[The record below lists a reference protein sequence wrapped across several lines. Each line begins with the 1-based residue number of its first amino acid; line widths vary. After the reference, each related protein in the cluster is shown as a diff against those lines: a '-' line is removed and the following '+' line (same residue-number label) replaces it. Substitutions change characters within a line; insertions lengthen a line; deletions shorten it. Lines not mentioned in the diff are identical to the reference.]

1 MAMTPVK
8 VKWSQQLTASGTD
21 DDDTEFVIESTALVN
36 TFAIYRPVLMFH
48 NIGDEDATLEIKY
61 TMDLGSATD
70 DPLNSGTYENVVVD
84 VTVPAG
90 GRYPYDFDGMQ
101 LDNDSTVSITHTI
114 TITNLGTSTHV
125 FHTILTGMTEVQTQF
140 ASANSVIS

>member
-1 MAMTPVK
+1 MALTPLK
-8 VKWSQQLTASGTD
+8 VKWSQQLTT
-21 DDDTEFVIESTALVN
+21 TESTVFVVETTALVN
-36 TFAIYRPVLMFH
+36 TFVVYSPVLMFH
-48 NIGDEDATLEIKY
+48 NIGDEAATLEIKY

-70 DPLNSGTYENVVVD
+70 DPLNSGTYENTVVD

-101 LDNDSTVSITHTI
+101 LDNDSTVSITHTV
-114 TITNLGTSTHV
+114 TITNDGLSTQV
-125 FHTILTGMTEVQTQF
+125 FHTILTGNTEIQTQF